1 MFENIGPEFM
11 RRTRP
16 STLRLSP
23 QQRAIPQPPIQLAYP
38 PDASLIELPK
48 PTDLKMPSID
58 LRTAIEQRISVRR
71 YSKKLLTLEEFSF
84 LLWATQGV
92 KPIKPRPVTRR
103 NVPSAGARHAFE
115 TYLLLNRVEG
125 LMPGL
130 YRFLALQHALI
141 EENLTAD
148 IGAEISK
155 ACFDQ
160 KMILN
165 CAAVF
170 IWAGVVERMTWRYVD
185 RGYRYLHLDAGHVCQ
200 NLYLCCEA
208 IKAGTCAVG
217 AYDQEAA
224 DALLGVDGRDEF
236 TIYIAPVG
244 KKPPKPLER

>member
-1 MFENIGPEFM
+1 MSENIGNEFM

-200 NLYLCCEA
+200 NLYLAGEGLDC
-208 IKAGTCAVG
+208 GTCAIG
-217 AYDQEAA
+217 AFDDVTLNRTIGLDGEK
-224 DALLGVDGRDEF
+224 LLV
-236 TIYIAPVG
+236 IYLACVG
-244 KKPPKPLER
+244 KKIEK